1 MIGVC
6 SDGSVAGATPRAVA
20 QFISAAAGDMAAVDA
35 VEAALTAA
43 LAADRAGAAGGSE
56 GRTQLADAG
65 A

>member
-6 SDGSVAGATPRAVA
+6 SADSVAGAAPRAVA
-20 QFISAAAGDMAAVDA
+20 QFISAAGDMAVVYA

-43 LAADRAGAAGGSE
+43 LTADRAGAAGGSE
-56 GRTQLADAG
+56 GRTQLAEAG